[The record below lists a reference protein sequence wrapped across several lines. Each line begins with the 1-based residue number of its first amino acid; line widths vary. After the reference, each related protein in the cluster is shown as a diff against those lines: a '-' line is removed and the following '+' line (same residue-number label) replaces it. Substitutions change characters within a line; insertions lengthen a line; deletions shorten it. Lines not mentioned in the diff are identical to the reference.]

1 MAVLVNLP
9 RQVVYAVVPCN
20 YLLVVKREVGCGK
33 MGSHMCIDDRYYRQL
48 IERCHCKEDI
58 LNILFDYMIINDKTT
73 IRIVLTRRFQ
83 FSIYHLYSQ
92 FSLTTIILVY
102 LLKIMMIQPLK

>member
-9 RQVVYAVVPCN
+9 RQVVYAACRGAVQLFAC
-20 YLLVVKREVGCGK
+20 REVGCRK

-58 LNILFDYMIINDKTT
+58 LNIFCLF
-73 IRIVLTRRFQ
+73 
-83 FSIYHLYSQ
+83 
-92 FSLTTIILVY
+92 
-102 LLKIMMIQPLK
+102 